1 VVGLGSHP
9 SFLYPPVLG
18 GACFRSSD
26 IEALAVALSLTSLL
40 GVRAP
45 GYSCR
50 KSTIVDMSAGAAA
63 GGAACMSVGA
73 RSMRN
78 YLKFPLVLLHRNNF
92 I

>member
-9 SFLYPPVLG
+9 SFLHSCTPLFWTAHAFTQSGDP
-18 GACFRSSD
+18 
-26 IEALAVALSLTSLL
+26 EPLAVALSLISLL

-50 KSTIVDMSAGAAA
+50 KPTIVDMSAGAAA
-63 GGAACMSVGA
+63 GGAACTSVGA

-78 YLKFPLVLLHRNNF
+78 YSKFKT
-92 I
+92 

>member
-1 VVGLGSHP
+1 
-9 SFLYPPVLG
+9 
-18 GACFRSSD
+18 
-26 IEALAVALSLTSLL
+26 VALSLTSLL

-63 GGAACMSVGA
+63 GGAACTSVGA

-78 YLKFPLVLLHRNNF
+78 YLKFGAGSLYLYLYTIYLF
-92 I
+92 ICYRKEGM